1 MPNRHRSPVLLF
13 DLDAITWSI
22 TAIAEVATQRHKHG
36 RSLLRAGQLRLVYS
50 AQMLVSLEKCKSQLM
65 VLRVA
70 PPYCTLSSSVLRREL
85 WTIESIRRALCITR
99 DS

>member
-36 RSLLRAGQLRLVYS
+36 RSLPVLPGQLRLVYT
-50 AQMLVSLEKCKSQLM
+50 AQLLVSLEKCKPQLM
-65 VLRVA
+65 VMRVA
-70 PPYCTLSSSVLRREL
+70 LPYCTLSSSVRRRVL
-85 WTIESIRRALCITR
+85 WPT
-99 DS
+99 